1 MSERRDPIVDA
12 RAMAD
17 AIGEAAPPVPTI
29 ELDLAR
35 DPAPRLTR
43 FRLGQVPAHGWA
55 PSMAIV
61 GRRSVGK
68 SSLAMALA
76 SFASTGAAHA
86 VSCAVVPW
94 GGTVIVHDAPGLRS
108 AGSPG
113 LRAHL
118 ADALRDDP
126 PDVVLAAFSATEVD
140 AGVDDDVDDLRALVR
155 AWTPRR
161 GAAPSLLVALHRVD
175 ELPPFDREA
184 PADDPE
190 RLVAVETATRV
201 LRARLSPLDGRCPIV
216 ATSATSDEA
225 QPSGVG
231 ALADAA
237 RGLLASRAGTDAQR
251 AGAFGRAL
259 ERLGNRALTAR
270 WRALRDEARAIV
282 LQPRGWTATTAGRSE
297 RG

>member
-1 MSERRDPIVDA
+1 
-12 RAMAD
+12 
-17 AIGEAAPPVPTI
+17 
-29 ELDLAR
+29 
-35 DPAPRLTR
+35 
-43 FRLGQVPAHGWA
+43 
-55 PSMAIV
+55 
-61 GRRSVGK
+61 VGK

-94 GGTVIVHDAPGLRS
+94 AGTVIVHDTPGLRS

-140 AGVDDDVDDLRALVR
+140 AGVDDDVDDLRTLLR
-155 AWTPRR
+155 AWTARR

-175 ELPPFDREA
+175 ELPPFDRAA
-184 PADDPE
+184 PGDDPE
-190 RLVAVETATRV
+190 RALAVETATRV

-216 ATSATSDEA
+216 PTSTTSGEGDL
-225 QPSGVG
+225 SGVT
-231 ALADAA
+231 ALAGAA
-237 RGLLASRAGTDAQR
+237 RGLLALRVGTHAHR
-251 AGAFGRAL
+251 EGAFDRAL
-259 ERLGNRALTAR
+259 HRFGNAALTAR
-270 WRALRDEARAIV
+270 WRALGDEARAIV
-282 LQPRGWTATTAGRSE
+282 LHPRGWAATTGGRSE

>member
-17 AIGEAAPPVPTI
+17 AIGEVAPPVPTI
-29 ELDLAR
+29 ELDLSREPVA
-35 DPAPRLTR
+35 RLTR

-94 GGTVIVHDAPGLRS
+94 GGTVLVHDTPGLRS

-113 LRAHL
+113 LRARL
-118 ADALRDDP
+118 ADALHDDP
-126 PDVVLAAFSATEVD
+126 PDLALAVFSATEVD
-140 AGVDDDVDDLRALVR
+140 AGIDDDVDDLRVLLR
-155 AWTPRR
+155 AWTLRR

-190 RLVAVETATRV
+190 RLVATETATRV
-201 LRARLSPLDGRCPIV
+201 LRARLSPIDGRCPIV
-216 ATSATSDEA
+216 ATSVTSDETRV
-225 QPSGVG
+225 SGVS

-237 RGLLASRAGTDAQR
+237 RGLLALRVGTEAHRAA
-251 AGAFGRAL
+251 AFDRAL
-259 ERLGNRALTAR
+259 ARLGDPALKAR
-270 WRALRDEARAIV
+270 WGALGDAARAIV
-282 LQPRGWTATTAGRSE
+282 LHPRGWAATTAGRSE